1 MAVTIQQVAEA
12 CGVSRGTV
20 DRALHNKKGVRPEV
34 AAQIIE
40 TARQMGYISPRM
52 RPVIADRTIRIGV
65 VLHSAASPF
74 MQILA
79 DIFRTYP
86 SGELPPVE
94 TIVRVQD
101 NREPKLQ
108 LALIDELVENVHVDG
123 LVLAPL
129 ASERVRERID
139 SLTERGVP
147 VVTVNT
153 DIEDSSRLAYVGQD
167 SISAGRAA
175 AALMGLATGGQGMVL
190 PVIDQQSGHYAD
202 SQRLSGFTAEM
213 AKSYPG
219 IKLLPPVFCYLD
231 SELIERTILRELE
244 GNPLLTG
251 IYPSTAVRTGAFR
264 AVQRAGVA
272 GKIHVV
278 VHDLTPDNL
287 KMIREGVV
295 DFAIGQEIRKQG
307 SLPLQ
312 LLYQYLTRHQSP
324 ERRVYPTN
332 IEIKFRYNTTE
343 EDCGPI

>member
-1 MAVTIQQVAEA
+1 MAVTIQQLAEA

-34 AAQIIE
+34 AAQIQE
-40 TARQMGYISPRM
+40 MARQMGYISPRM
-52 RPVIADRTIRIGV
+52 RPVIADRTVRVGV

-79 DIFRTYP
+79 DIFRSRP
-86 SGELPPVE
+86 SEETLPIE
-94 TIVRVQD
+94 TIVRVQE

-108 LALIDELVENVHVDG
+108 LALIDELVESLHVDG

-167 SISAGRAA
+167 SIAAGKAA
-175 AALMGLATGGQGMVL
+175 AALMGLSLGGRGMVL
-190 PVIDQQSGHYAD
+190 PITDQQSGHYAD
-202 SQRLSGFTAEM
+202 SQRLGGFTEEM
-213 AKSYPG
+213 GRIYPD
-219 IKLLPPVFCYLD
+219 IQLLPPVSCYLD
-231 SELIERTILRELE
+231 SDLIERTVLRELE
-244 GNPLLTG
+244 NNPLLTG

-264 AVQRAGVA
+264 AIQRAGVA
-272 GKIHVV
+272 GKVHVV

-295 DFAIGQEIRKQG
+295 DFAIGQEIQTQG
-307 SLPLQ
+307 SLPLR
-312 LLYQYLTRHQSP
+312 LLYQYLTRRQSP
-324 ERRVYPTN
+324 ERRVYSTN
-332 IEIKFRYNTTE
+332 IEIKFRYNTPE
-343 EDCGPI
+343 ESGESR

>member
-34 AAQIIE
+34 AAQIQE
-40 TARQMGYISPRM
+40 AARQMGYISPRV
-52 RPVIADRTIRIGV
+52 RPAIDDRTVRIGV

-79 DIFRTYP
+79 DIFRTHP
-86 SGELPPVE
+86 TEVMLPVE
-94 TIVRVQD
+94 TIVRVQE

-108 LALIDELVENVHVDG
+108 LALIDELVESLHVDG

-129 ASERVRERID
+129 ASERIRERID
-139 SLTERGVP
+139 SLTERGIP

-153 DIEDSSRLAYVGQD
+153 DIEDSSRLAYVGPD
-167 SISAGRAA
+167 SIASGRAA
-175 AALMGLATGGQGMVL
+175 AALMGLALGGQGMVL
-190 PVIDQQSGHYAD
+190 PITDQQFGHYAD

-213 AKSYPG
+213 AENFPG
-219 IKLLPPVFCYLD
+219 IHLLPPVSCYLD
-231 SELIERTILRELE
+231 SELIERTVLRELE
-244 GNPLLTG
+244 NNPMLNG

-272 GKIHVV
+272 GKVHVV

-287 KMIREGVV
+287 DMIRAGVV
-295 DFAIGQEIRKQG
+295 DFAIGQEVQVQG
-307 SLPLQ
+307 TLPLR
-312 LLYQYLTRHQSP
+312 LLYQYLTRRQAP
-324 ERRVYPTN
+324 EKRILTTN
-332 IEIKFRYNTTE
+332 IEIKFRYNTE
-343 EDCGPI
+343 IAPSGPD